1 MSNERLR
8 CVVDASVGIKLFVD
22 ETLSDQAHALF
33 AKLTEDP
40 PAELYVPDLFYIE
53 CTNILLKYM
62 RRFGRSLEDS
72 QADLADLNLL
82 AMKSTPTADLME
94 DALLLASQKN
104 LTAYDACYAVLAQR
118 LDIPLITADEPMAKA
133 IEWAIWLD
141 DTFPKEKPSPRRE
154 LMSK

>member
-1 MSNERLR
+1 MSDGRLR
-8 CVVDASVGIKLFVD
+8 YVVDASVGIKLFVD
-22 ETLSDQAHALF
+22 EPLSDVAHALF

-53 CTNILLKYM
+53 CANILLKYM

-82 AMKSTPTADLME
+82 ALKSTPTADLME
-94 DALLLASQKN
+94 GALVLANDKN

-118 LDIPLITADEPMAKA
+118 LEIPLITADEPMAKA
-133 IEWAIWLD
+133 VQWAVFQLFACNGL
-141 DTFPKEKPSPRRE
+141 TTSP
-154 LMSK
+154 LGLQ